1 MKIDRRITDL
11 RLAIRKISELA
22 SKIPDCIRL
31 DIGQPDFDT
40 PEHIKQAAVQA
51 LKEGFTGYTSSF
63 GIPELR
69 RAVAEKESRDKGLS
83 INENNVLITQGG
95 SGALVT
101 SFLSILKPGDEVIIP
116 NPFWSPYNFQIV
128 SAHGRPVSVNY
139 FESGELVEENIEEK
153 INDKTKIILVNSP
166 ENPTGRVYNKKDLEK
181 IADIANN
188 HDLFVISDEV
198 YDKLVFGNAKHFSI
212 ASIIP
217 ERTLLVNSC
226 SKTYAMTGWRVGW
239 LIAREEF
246 IPEIMKM
253 NRATIACVNSI
264 AQKAAL
270 TALTSD
276 QSCVEE
282 MRKEYENRRD
292 FAVNKLKE
300 MELDFINPEGAFYVF
315 PDIGRDSWQFALD
328 LIEKEKVSV
337 VPGIPFGSA
346 GKGHIRIALTVD
358 VDKIEEGLNRVE
370 GFLRKR

>member
-1 MKIDRRITDL
+1 MEIDKRITDL
-11 RLAIRKISELA
+11 KLAIRKISELA
-22 SKIPDCIRL
+22 SKIPDCIRF

-40 PEHIKQAAVQA
+40 PQHIKQAAIEAV
-51 LKEGFTGYTSSF
+51 KEGFTGYTSTF

-69 RAVAEKESRDKGLS
+69 KAVAERESEDKDLDIS
-83 INENNVLITQGG
+83 ESNVLITQGG

-128 SAHGRPVSVNY
+128 SAHGKPVSVNY
-139 FESGELVEENIEEK
+139 FENGEVIEENIEK
-153 INDKTKIILVNSP
+153 SITNRTKIILVNTP
-166 ENPTGRVYNKKDLEK
+166 ENPTGRVYKKKDLEK

-198 YDKLVFGNAKHFSI
+198 YDKLVFGNVKHYSI

-239 LIAREEF
+239 LIAKEEF

-270 TALTSD
+270 AALTSD

-282 MRKEYENRRD
+282 MRREYERRRD
-292 FAVNKLKE
+292 FAVKKLKE
-300 MELDFINPEGAFYVF
+300 MGLEFINPQGAFYVF
-315 PDIGRDSWQFALD
+315 PDVGRNSWSFALD
-328 LIEKEKVSV
+328 LIEREKVSV

-346 GKGHIRIALTVD
+346 GKGHVRIALTVG
-358 VDKIEEGLNRVE
+358 VEKIEEGLKRIEN
-370 GFLRKR
+370 FLKT